1 MQKAGFFVCLDRE
14 CQPPVGAKFASL
26 LMKKIIVA
34 IDGYSACGK
43 STTAKEVAHQLHYAY
58 IDTGAMYRAVTLYF
72 TENYIW
78 LTNPA
83 EVVRALENI
92 HITFMRNEHNRQNET
107 FLNGLSVEE
116 EIRKMNISDRVS
128 EVSALPEVRH
138 AMVAQ
143 QQKMGRRKGL
153 VMDGRDIG
161 TRVFPD
167 AELKIFMTSD
177 MDVRSLRRQQ
187 EYLEKEQLIDLR
199 EVRRNLEH
207 RDFIDTTRKE
217 SPLTQ
222 AEDAILLDNTNLTVP
237 DQVDFVLK
245 LARERIEALEVRAH

>member
-1 MQKAGFFVCLDRE
+1 
-14 CQPPVGAKFASL
+14 
-26 LMKKIIVA
+26 MKKIIVA

-43 STTAKEVAHQLHYAY
+43 STTAKEVARQLHYAY
-58 IDTGAMYRAVTLYF
+58 MDTGAMYRAVTLYF
-72 TENYIW
+72 TENYIS
-78 LTNPA
+78 LTNPS
-83 EVVRALENI
+83 EVLRALDNV
-92 HITFMRNEHNRQNET
+92 HITFMRNEHTRKNET

-116 EIRKMNISDRVS
+116 EIRKLHISDRVS

-143 QQKMGRRKGL
+143 QQKMGRRKGI

-177 MDVRSLRRQQ
+177 MDVRARRRQQ
-187 EYLEKEQLIDLR
+187 EFLENDQLVDLD

-207 RDFIDTTRKE
+207 RDYVDTTRKE
-217 SPLTQ
+217 SPLTK
-222 AEDAILLDNTNLTVP
+222 AEDAILLDNTHITVP
-237 DQVDFVLK
+237 EQVDFVLK
-245 LARERIEALEVRAH
+245 LARQRIETLPQL

>member
-1 MQKAGFFVCLDRE
+1 
-14 CQPPVGAKFASL
+14 
-26 LMKKIIVA
+26 MKKIIVA

-43 STTAKEVAHQLHYAY
+43 STTAKEVARQLHYAY

-72 TENYIW
+72 TENYIS

-83 EVVRALENI
+83 EVLRALENI
-92 HITFMRNEHNRQNET
+92 HISFMRNEHTRQNET
-107 FLNGLSVEE
+107 YLNGLSVEE
-116 EIRKMNISDRVS
+116 QIRNLSISDRVS

-161 TRVFPD
+161 TRVFPE

-177 MDVRSLRRQQ
+177 MDVRSRRRQQ
-187 EYLEKEQLIDLR
+187 EYLYKEQLVDLE
-199 EVRRNLEH
+199 EVRRNLAH
-207 RDFIDTTRKE
+207 RDHIDTTRKE

-222 AEDAILLDNTNLTVP
+222 AEDAILLDNTHITVP
-237 DQVDFVLK
+237 EQVDFVLK
-245 LARERIEALEVRAH
+245 LARDRIEAIEAKAY